1 MSGAL
6 WAWFVEPFT
15 QEFMQRALLATLAL
29 CVAAPVAGVWTL
41 CRRLVY
47 LADAMSHALLAGVAV
62 AAIIGGSLLIG
73 GVLAALTM
81 ALAVALL
88 TGRGRIQEDGAIGVA
103 GQALFAV
110 GVIGVSYQ
118 QDPRALSHVLFGNP
132 LTVTWSE
139 VVVDGVLAASVVAG
153 FLLLGPLL
161 LATTFD
167 ASHARTV
174 GVRVGLVDAGLLVG
188 LALVVVVGLVSV
200 GVLMAVTLI
209 VAPAIV
215 GRLMAQT
222 LGRVML
228 WAVATGLV
236 AGVVGL
242 LVAYHLGVPAGPS
255 IALTA
260 ITAVLA
266 AAVVSA
272 PRRGSLLRR
281 GQRQRSEGATDAPQ
295 VVVA

>member
-1 MSGAL
+1 
-6 WAWFVEPFT
+6 
-15 QEFMQRALLATLAL
+15 
-29 CVAAPVAGVWTL
+29 
-41 CRRLVY
+41 
-47 LADAMSHALLAGVAV
+47 
-62 AAIIGGSLLIG
+62 
-73 GVLAALTM
+73 
-81 ALAVALL
+81 
-88 TGRGRIQEDGAIGVA
+88 
-103 GQALFAV
+103 
-110 GVIGVSYQ
+110 
-118 QDPRALSHVLFGNP
+118 
-132 LTVTWSE
+132 
-139 VVVDGVLAASVVAG
+139 
-153 FLLLGPLL
+153 
-161 LATTFD
+161 
-167 ASHARTV
+167 V

-222 LGRVML
+222 LGRVMV

-242 LVAYHLGVPAGPS
+242 LIAYHLGVPAGPS

-260 ITAVLA
+260 IGAVLA

-272 PRRGSLLRR
+272 PRRGSLFRR
-281 GQRQRSEGATDAPQ
+281 GQRQGSEGATDAPQ